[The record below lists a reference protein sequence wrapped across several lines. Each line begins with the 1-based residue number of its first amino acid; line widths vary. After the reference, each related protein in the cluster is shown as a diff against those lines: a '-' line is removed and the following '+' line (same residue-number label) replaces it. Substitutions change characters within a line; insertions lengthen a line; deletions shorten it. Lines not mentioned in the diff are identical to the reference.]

1 LLVTSAYPPRG
12 AMSRHRD
19 LTPDRARFP
28 ESRPAG
34 RGRATLEA
42 SRPPMPY
49 SRGAGKPP
57 RSGKPPK
64 PGKAARPV
72 KASRGL
78 RLAGWLSV
86 AVVSILVISTL
97 GAYFKLRAEWDS
109 IGHVTVNSHDLGK
122 RPPKYNDA
130 QNILMIGSDTR
141 TGGNAQIGGE
151 AEGQRSDTVMVVH
164 IAPGRH
170 GIVVMSIPRDT
181 VVPVLACPA
190 TDGTP
195 GQAEAVGSVER
206 INATFAM
213 GGPTC
218 LWKTVEQE
226 TGIHIDHFAEL
237 DFVGFKKV
245 VNSLGG
251 VEVCLPY
258 AVNVPQS
265 GLHLSAGRHKIMG
278 GQAIAFWRSREGLG
292 QADDQQRIQR
302 DQFLMASL
310 VQGIEH
316 SDFLASPSRVLSVIS
331 DIASSLT
338 IDMDQKTLL
347 SLAVS
352 LRGVTPKSVQF
363 VTAPF
368 AAYPG
373 DINAELEFAQP
384 QAGQLF
390 AAIAH
395 DRTLPKT
402 GKAKQ
407 KTAPAPGVA
416 ATASTTVLNGT
427 QISQLAANTAAKLS
441 TRGFAIAG
449 SGTATTPA
457 ATSEVEYASAT
468 DLPAARK
475 LKAQL
480 KSGAKLVLD
489 PSVTPGTLTLILGSN
504 YTSLL
509 PAKNTGTKKLT
520 KTYGG
525 ITGNTNPCSDASA
538 FQG

>member
-1 LLVTSAYPPRG
+1 
-12 AMSRHRD
+12 
-19 LTPDRARFP
+19 
-28 ESRPAG
+28 
-34 RGRATLEA
+34 
-42 SRPPMPY
+42 
-49 SRGAGKPP
+49 
-57 RSGKPPK
+57 
-64 PGKAARPV
+64 
-72 KASRGL
+72 L
-78 RLAGWLSV
+78 RLAGWFSV
-86 AVVSILVISTL
+86 AAVSILVLSTL
-97 GAYFKLRAEWDS
+97 GAYFKLRSEWDS
-109 IGHVTVNSHDLGK
+109 IGHVTVNSHDLGN

-130 QNILMIGSDTR
+130 ENILMIGSDTR
-141 TGGNAQIGGE
+141 TGRNGKIGGE
-151 AEGQRSDTVMVVH
+151 AQGQRSDTVMVVH
-164 IAPGRH
+164 VAPGRH
-170 GIVVMSIPRDT
+170 GVVVMSIPRDT

-190 TDGTP
+190 VGGAP
-195 GQAEAVGSVER
+195 GQVEAAGSVER
-206 INATFAM
+206 INATFAL

-226 TGIHIDHFAEL
+226 TGIHIDHFVQL
-237 DFVGFKKV
+237 DFVGFEKV
-245 VNSLGG
+245 IDSLGG

-265 GLHLSAGRHKIMG
+265 GLHLPAGRHKIMG

-292 QADDQQRIQR
+292 LNDDQQRIQR

-331 DIASSLT
+331 DVASSLT

-352 LRGVTPKSVQF
+352 LRGVSPKSVQF

-368 AAYPG
+368 EAYTG
-373 DINAELEFAQP
+373 DPTAELQFAEP
-384 QAGQLF
+384 AAGQLF
-390 AAIAH
+390 DAIAH

-402 GKAKQ
+402 GKAKPV
-407 KTAPAPGVA
+407 TAPPPGVA

-441 TRGFAIAG
+441 SRGFTIAE
-449 SGTATTPA
+449 SGTAVTPA
-457 ATSEVEYASAT
+457 ARSEVEYASAT
-468 DLPAARK
+468 DLAAARK

-480 KSGAKLVLD
+480 KSGARLVLD

-504 YTSLL
+504 FTDLL
-509 PAKNTGTKKLT
+509 PAATTGTKKLT

-525 ITGNTNPCSDASA
+525 ITGNTNPCSDQSA
-538 FQG
+538 FAG

>member
-1 LLVTSAYPPRG
+1 
-12 AMSRHRD
+12 MSRHRD
-19 LTPDRARFP
+19 RLTDSARVP
-28 ESRPAG
+28 ESRSAG
-34 RGRATLEA
+34 RGRAPA
-42 SRPPMPY
+42 G
-49 SRGAGKPP
+49 RGPGRGPAKPP
-57 RSGKPPK
+57 
-64 PGKAARPV
+64 RPV

-78 RLAGWLSV
+78 RLAGWFSV
-86 AVVSILVISTL
+86 AAVSILVISTL
-97 GAYFKLRAEWDS
+97 GAYFKLRSEWDS
-109 IGHVTVNSHDLGK
+109 IGHVTVNSQDLGK
-122 RPPKYNDA
+122 RPPKYNNA

-141 TGGNAQIGGE
+141 TGRNGTIGGE
-151 AEGQRSDTVMVVH
+151 AIGQRSDTVMVVH
-164 IAPGRH
+164 IAPGRQ
-170 GIVVMSIPRDT
+170 GVVVMSIPRDT

-190 TDGTP
+190 TNGTS
-195 GQAEAVGSVER
+195 GQAEAVGAVER

-226 TGIHIDHFAEL
+226 TGIHIDHFVQL
-237 DFVGFKKV
+237 DFVGFEKV
-245 VNSLGG
+245 INSLGG

-258 AVNVPQS
+258 AVDVPQS
-265 GLHLSAGRHKIMG
+265 GLHLTAGRHKIHG

-292 QADDQQRIQR
+292 MSDDQQRIQR

-316 SDFLASPSRVLSVIS
+316 SGFLGSPSKVLSVIS
-331 DIASSLT
+331 DVASSLT

-352 LRGVTPKSVQF
+352 LRGVSPKSVQF

-368 AAYPG
+368 QAYPG
-373 DINAELEFAQP
+373 DPNAELEFAP
-384 QAGQLF
+384 AASALF
-390 AAIAH
+390 AAIEH

-402 GKAKQ
+402 GKAKP

-441 TRGFAIAG
+441 SRGFTIAE

-457 ATSEVEYASAT
+457 TQSVVEYASAA
-468 DLPAARK
+468 DLAAAKK

-480 KSGAKLVLD
+480 KSPAQLMLD

-504 YTSLL
+504 FTNLL
-509 PAKNTGTKKLT
+509 PAAQTGTKKIA

-525 ITGNTNPCSDASA
+525 ITGNVNPCSDQSA
-538 FQG
+538 FAG

>member
-1 LLVTSAYPPRG
+1 
-12 AMSRHRD
+12 
-19 LTPDRARFP
+19 
-28 ESRPAG
+28 
-34 RGRATLEA
+34 
-42 SRPPMPY
+42 
-49 SRGAGKPP
+49 
-57 RSGKPPK
+57 
-64 PGKAARPV
+64 
-72 KASRGL
+72 
-78 RLAGWLSV
+78 V
-86 AVVSILVISTL
+86 AVVSVLVISTL

-109 IGHVTVNSHDLGK
+109 IGHVTVNSGDLGK
-122 RPPKYNDA
+122 RPPKYNAA

-141 TGGNAQIGGE
+141 TGGNAKIGGE

-170 GIVVMSIPRDT
+170 GVVVMSIPRDT

-190 TDGTP
+190 TNGAP
-195 GQAEAVGSVER
+195 GQAEAVGAVER
-206 INATFAM
+206 INATYAM
-213 GGPTC
+213 GGATC

-237 DFVGFKKV
+237 DFIGFKKV

-258 AVNVPQS
+258 AVNVPQAD
-265 GLHLSAGRHKIMG
+265 LHLSAGKHKIKG
-278 GQAIAFWRSREGLG
+278 GQAIAFWRAREGLG

-316 SDFLASPSRVLSVIS
+316 SDFLSSPSKVLSVIS
-331 DIASSLT
+331 DVASSLT

-373 DINAELEFAQP
+373 DPNAELEFSQP
-384 QAGQLF
+384 AAGQLF
-390 AAIAH
+390 GAIAH

-427 QISQLAANTAAKLS
+427 QVNQLAATTAASLS

-457 ATSEVEYASAT
+457 TRSEVEYASAT

-504 YTSLL
+504 FTSLL

-525 ITGNTNPCSDASA
+525 ITGNTNPCSDGSA
-538 FQG
+538 FQN